1 MFGRYLPAGPDN
13 QNYPNGKLYEK
24 QTMIIEYV
32 ALKRNAC
39 RCYYLSSDCA
49 IYPRPEGQKACI
61 FFVGLY

>member
-1 MFGRYLPAGPDN
+1 MFGRYLPVELDN
-13 QNYPNGKLYEK
+13 KNCLNGKLYEK

-61 FFVGLY
+61 FL

>member
-13 QNYPNGKLYEK
+13 KNCLNGKLYEK

-49 IYPRPEGQKACI
+49 IYPRPESQKACI
-61 FFVGLY
+61 FL

>member
-32 ALKRNAC
+32 FLKHDPC
-39 RCYYLSSDCA
+39 RYYHLSSDYA
-49 IYPRPEGQKACI
+49 TYPRPESQKACI
-61 FFVGLY
+61 FL

>member
-1 MFGRYLPAGPDN
+1 MFGRYLPVELDN
-13 QNYPNGKLYEK
+13 KNCLNGKLYEK

-49 IYPRPEGQKACI
+49 IYPRPESQ
-61 FFVGLY
+61 